1 MEMIKQQLAEKIAKM
16 ESELSAISIDRATA
30 KKVSDAQPELKN
42 LVDWLKYYEA
52 NEAELEAANLYRQI
66 DMFQETMQIEL
77 ATVRTR
83 YLLTDAGLQSPAGFD
98 IDSGVWVKN
107 SVWIETDRLPRH
119 SNLQCYDMQEIAAK
133 YA

>member
-1 MEMIKQQLAEKIAKM
+1 M
-16 ESELSAISIDRATA
+16 ESELSEINIDRDTAT
-30 KKVSDAQPELKN
+30 KVWDAQPKLEN
-42 LVDWLKYYEA
+42 LVEWCKYHEA
-52 NEAELEAANLYRQI
+52 NETELEAANLYRQI
-66 DMFQETMQIEL
+66 DMFKETVEIEL

-107 SVWIETDRLPRH
+107 SVWIETDRLPRQ
-119 SNLQCYDMQEIAAK
+119 SNLNCYDMHEIAAK